1 MRPLRKMGRQRLANF
16 FDRFGQRV
24 TEFLVSKMF
33 AHPGNKVLP
42 ELFTAPFVDGFISY
56 DSELMRAGCDKNED
70 AVTFACL
77 VHPKPLEFFLRRHQ
91 WIALQLSTLNID
103 ADLRGGFRF
112 GLANCLH
119 DPVVPELA
127 QKFSCSH
134 LLPARARSSSA
145 KARTAAATHESAK
158 PTSAPSRGRPTS
170 SATTH
175 REKYR
180 ASSS

>member
-16 FDRFGQRV
+16 FDRFDQRV

-77 VHPKPLEFFLRRHQ
+77 VHPKPPEFFLRRHQ

-134 LLPARARSSSA
+134 SLPARACSSPAKTSSSPA
-145 KARTAAATHESAK
+145 ESTK
-158 PTSAPSRGRPTS
+158 SAS
-170 SATTH
+170 
-175 REKYR
+175 
-180 ASSS
+180 ASS